1 MAKPGLKA
9 FGKDGEAWTEGLRQD
24 GEAWTEGLVRVSAP

>member
-9 FGKDGEAWTEGLRQD
+9 FGKDGEAWTEGLRQGWRSLD
-24 GEAWTEGLVRVSAP
+24 